1 MSIFPFLQQKKY
13 IPAEKKPLPLFVDVK
28 WDAAARIPVISQGE
42 PVMVS
47 GVEALTGWAARAL
60 QTARY
65 VEECRSWQYGCE
77 LQQLIGR
84 PWRREAVISEARR
97 YVIECLTVNPYI
109 ENLEDIAVR
118 FEDSALTVSLR
129 MRTVYGNTTLKG
141 VKIGA

>member
-28 WDAAARIPVISQGE
+28 WDATARIPVISQGE

-47 GVEALTGWAARAL
+47 GIEALIGWAARAL

-77 LQQLIGR
+77 IQQLIGR

-97 YVIECLTVNPYI
+97 YVIECLTANPYI
-109 ENLEDIAVR
+109 TNIENIVVR
-118 FEDSALTVSLR
+118 FADSTLTVSFI
-129 MRTVYGNTTLKG
+129 MRTVYGTTTLKE
-141 VKIGA
+141 VEIGA